1 MSGYKRMRKDHQAS
15 LARLEEQCRQEM
27 EKHKQLL
34 DREYE
39 QLLGQFSR
47 ELEKLQLR
55 HQEDLGKRVR
65 QNLWGL
71 RININSKTRHIGQT
85 SIYVTSF
92 SSISY

>member
-1 MSGYKRMRKDHQAS
+1 MSGYKRMRKDHQAA

-27 EKHKQLL
+27 EKHKQML

-55 HQEDLGKRVR
+55 HQEELGKRV
-65 QNLWGL
+65 
-71 RININSKTRHIGQT
+71 NINYFCLGNLKEK
-85 SIYVTSF
+85 
-92 SSISY
+92 ISVC

>member
-65 QNLWGL
+65 PEGTSWANTILSNVRIKIKVSTVRTQN
-71 RININSKTRHIGQT
+71 RKVS
-85 SIYVTSF
+85 
-92 SSISY
+92 

>member
-39 QLLGQFSR
+39 QLLGHFSR
-47 ELEKLQLR
+47 ELEKLQLK
-55 HQEDLGKRVR
+55 HQEELGKRVS
-65 QNLWGL
+65 WTK
-71 RININSKTRHIGQT
+71 ISKVVEHIFFFQFF
-85 SIYVTSF
+85 VVN
-92 SSISY
+92 

>member
-1 MSGYKRMRKDHQAS
+1 MSGYKRMRKDHQAA

-47 ELEKLQLR
+47 ELEKLQLKY
-55 HQEDLGKRVR
+55 QEELGKRVS
-65 QNLWGL
+65 LLFLG
-71 RININSKTRHIGQT
+71 
-85 SIYVTSF
+85 
-92 SSISY
+92 